1 MKYNKINIFKDLK
14 FFIIFNPVPSSF
26 LPCRNPYL
34 MNLQN
39 AIKKLNDNT
48 QAIFEYVK
56 KEVNELKKEMDVMKK
71 EIDTL
76 KNVSTN
82 ASKYDNELNG
92 MKKRIF

>member
-1 MKYNKINIFKDLK
+1 ML
-14 FFIIFNPVPSSF
+14 
-26 LPCRNPYL
+26 R
-34 MNLQN
+34 
-39 AIKKLNDNT
+39 
-48 QAIFEYVK
+48 

-92 MKKRIF
+92 MKKRIFKLSTQNR